1 VPVSNVIKPFVLQ
14 VPQADLDGLYRKL
27 DATRWPEPE
36 TVPDWSQGVP
46 TRQLR
51 KLVEYWRNDYD
62 WRRCET
68 MLNGWQQFHTD
79 LDGLSIHFLHI
90 RSRHAD
96 ALPLIMTHGWPGSVI
111 EFNKVIAPLTDPTE
125 YGGEARDAFHLVI
138 PSLPGYGFS
147 ARPAERGWNVER
159 IAKAWIELMKRL
171 GYQRWAAQGGDWG
184 AAVTAYMGQL
194 APQGLC
200 AIHLNVPF
208 LELPRD
214 LRDVTPEEQLML
226 ADRERY
232 NRYLAGYAVQ
242 QSTRPQT
249 LGYALVD
256 SPVAL
261 AGWIYERFHDWA
273 DHDGDVGSVLTNDE
287 LLDNIMLYWLPGSGA
302 SAARL
307 YWESLMRLPYGQVR
321 IPSAVSIF
329 PRELH
334 RASRRWVERVYIKL
348 VHFGTPDRG
357 GHFAAFEQPTLFV
370 SELRKAFASAR
381 SPGPPAVEH

>member
-1 VPVSNVIKPFVLQ
+1 MSDLIRPFALQ
-14 VPQADLDGLYRKL
+14 VPQADLDHLNRKL
-27 DATRWPEPE
+27 DASRWPEQE
-36 TVPDWSQGVP
+36 TVTDWSQGVP
-46 TRQLR
+46 ARELR
-51 KLVEYWRNDYD
+51 RLVEYWRRDYD
-62 WRRCET
+62 WRRCEK
-68 MLNGWQQFHTD
+68 MLNDWGQFQTD
-79 LDGLSIHFLHI
+79 LNGLPIHFLHI
-90 RSRHAD
+90 RSPHAD
-96 ALPLIMTHGWPGSVI
+96 ALPLIMTHGWPGSIV
-111 EFNKVIAPLTDPTE
+111 EFNKVIDPLTNPTKH
-125 YGGEARDAFHLVI
+125 GGEAKDAFHLVI

-147 ARPAERGWNVER
+147 GRPTERGWNVER
-159 IAKAWIELMKRL
+159 IANAWIELMKRL
-171 GYQRWAAQGGDWG
+171 GYARWAAQGGDWG

-208 LELPRD
+208 LELPRE
-214 LRDVTPEEQLML
+214 LGEVTPEEKLML

-232 NRYLAGYAVQ
+232 NRYLCGYAVQ

-261 AGWIYERFHDWA
+261 AAWIYERFHDWT
-273 DHDGDVGSVLTNDE
+273 DHDGDLQSVLTHDE

-321 IPSAVSIF
+321 IPAAVSIF

-334 RASRRWVERVYIKL
+334 RASRRWVEQTYTQL

-370 SELRKAFASAR
+370 SELRTAFAFKR
-381 SPGPPAVEH
+381 SPAAPPVEH